1 MKTISYILLALVMTV
16 SFTSCTSDSIAD
28 NLETP
33 TDEVA
38 TTGENGHVEDEDQG
52 GGN

>member
-38 TTGENGHVEDEDQG
+38 TTGEDGSVETEDP